1 MFASV
6 GKKESV
12 WESMH
17 STVRS
22 VNYRLQRT
30 KLKFQPKGRKV
41 T

>member
-17 STVRS
+17 GKLEV
-22 VNYRLQRT
+22 T
-30 KLKFQPKGRKV
+30 KAKIKV
-41 T
+41 SA